1 MPCGCRKNLP
11 EAPMTAEEEAAQ
23 AARLQAI
30 KDQQERLRVERLE
43 ERRRIRQERLY
54 SRTKGR

>member
-1 MPCGCRKNLP
+1 
-11 EAPMTAEEEAAQ
+11 MTAEEEAAQ